1 MHWYNGKPTD
11 FSEKGLA
18 KALKENAPCITDFGL
33 KKSFG
38 DAVVRAEID
47 KYKTKFDANVNMVDK
62 SGLVPIKFAEHF
74 IDEKLMSPKKGS
86 PVLVHLN
93 RFTGW
98 SATFTISYGTVVY
111 LMANRESVKVN
122 FLAHVKQNM
131 INATFG
137 ICADR
142 YKATEKQ
149 KEQIKEKKAEVLNAL
164 RKCETIDDMIS
175 CEAAKPF
182 ISSSWLDTPE
192 SMIVRKMLNNATRKY
207 PKNYDTMANKAFI
220 EMDEIYQN
228 SRAEIAENENS
239 QPFEVVADVEAKEEP
254 SFVTEG

>member
-1 MHWYNGKPTD
+1 MKNEDVIELKPLGNKFVEVTIVGDSDLVLNKMNDVNAKQLIDKRKYKAKDTIKTNTWEEIITSMHWYNGKPTD

-74 IDEKLMSPKKGS
+74 IDDKLMSPKKGS

-98 SATFTISYGTVVY
+98 SATFTISYMENVY
-111 LMANRESVKVN
+111 SA
-122 FLAHVKQNM
+122 
-131 INATFG
+131 
-137 ICADR
+137 
-142 YKATEKQ
+142 
-149 KEQIKEKKAEVLNAL
+149 EQIINIINIAGFGLGIGSGRTSGFGRYHVEN
-164 RKCETIDDMIS
+164 
-175 CEAAKPF
+175 
-182 ISSSWLDTPE
+182 
-192 SMIVRKMLNNATRKY
+192 VRA
-207 PKNYDTMANKAFI
+207 
-220 EMDEIYQN
+220 
-228 SRAEIAENENS
+228 
-239 QPFEVVADVEAKEEP
+239 V
-254 SFVTEG
+254 